1 MAHRKLIATFCLML
15 FSGCEQT
22 RSFLQMDSNS
32 GSPFM
37 GLQFSVD
44 ARNPKS
50 DVQGRT
56 PSPTATMVSA
66 GSRSKASIVTMQA
79 SLSQD
84 QTELDDFVT
93 TAESRPVSGNLKFS
107 LPTINLADN
116 PVDAAE
122 VDEIMTRI

>member
-1 MAHRKLIATFCLML
+1 
-15 FSGCEQT
+15 
-22 RSFLQMDSNS
+22 
-32 GSPFM
+32 M